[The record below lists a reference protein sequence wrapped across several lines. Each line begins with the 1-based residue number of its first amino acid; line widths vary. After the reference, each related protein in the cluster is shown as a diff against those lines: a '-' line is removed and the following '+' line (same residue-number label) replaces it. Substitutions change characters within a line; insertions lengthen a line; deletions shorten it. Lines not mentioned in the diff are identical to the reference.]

1 MNDFGEMEN
10 ELKKLRPAQPSPVLF
25 ERIEE
30 ALDDCR
36 AGASPASRETWQP
49 TRLRQEV
56 ASTRKHSVL
65 SYNFAWGLGLA
76 AAAVLILFVRVN
88 LDRRQNH
95 TKRVAQTTPA
105 PANETRLRQG
115 YSAGLRE
122 QAAGQASPETA
133 STNEF
138 IPAGLTQVVYR
149 TRDEGLRF
157 PNGYTQPVRRVRYQT
172 HETMRWRNP
181 ATGASLRVSYPSEE
195 VVFTPISGQ

>member
-1 MNDFGEMEN
+1 MNEFNEIEN
-10 ELKKLRPAQPSPVLF
+10 ELKKLRPARPSPVLF

-30 ALDDCR
+30 ALDSR
-36 AGASPASRETWQP
+36 ADASPASSEPWQP
-49 TRLRQEV
+49 KRLRQEV
-56 ASTRKHSVL
+56 ASTRTHSVL

-76 AAAVLILFVRVN
+76 AAAVLILFVRIN
-88 LDRRQNH
+88 LDRRQNR
-95 TKRVAQTTPA
+95 TERVAQTTPA

-115 YSAGLRE
+115 DSEGLRE
-122 QAAGQASPETA
+122 QAGGQARST

-149 TRDEGLRF
+149 TRDEGLQF

-172 HETMRWRNP
+172 HETMQWRNL

-195 VVFTPISGQ
+195 VVLTPISGQ